1 MALTRRSVFSAFMR
15 PEPVSALIPDPNITK
30 IRADYGDFCARINVH
45 APDVWRDRGIRDFP
59 ALCAVPG
66 IVEIGVNLESSR
78 LHLLSEPICVLDRRG
93 ALRTIGEL
101 IITYYAV
108 TKTLTIQSVEGAKT
122 REDTKVCAHPHV
134 LDGTLC
140 FSAYSEMMYQ
150 LLDARISA
158 AMHVLMPCL
167 RMDSNVLVLE
177 QAYLPLEEW
186 PLLKED

>member
-30 IRADYGDFCARINVH
+30 IRADYGEFCARINVH
-45 APDVWRDRGIRDFP
+45 APDVWRERGVRDFP

-66 IVEIGVNLESSR
+66 IVEIGINLESSR
-78 LHLLSEPICVLDRRG
+78 LHLLTEPIRALDNRG

-108 TKTLTIQSVEGAKT
+108 TKTLTIQSIEGGKT
-122 REDTKVCAHPHV
+122 REDTRMCAHPHV

-140 FSAYSEMMYQ
+140 FSGYSEMMY
-150 LLDARISA
+150 LFLDARISSA
-158 AMHVLMPCL
+158 IHLLMPCL
-167 RMDSNVLVLE
+167 RMDRSVVE
-177 QAYLPLEEW
+177 VQHAYLPLEEW
-186 PLLKED
+186 PLSKGG